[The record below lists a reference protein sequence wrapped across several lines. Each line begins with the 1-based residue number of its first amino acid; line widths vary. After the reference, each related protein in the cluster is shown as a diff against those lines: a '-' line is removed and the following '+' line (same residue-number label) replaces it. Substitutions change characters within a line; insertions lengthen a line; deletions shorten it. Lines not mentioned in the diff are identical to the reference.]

1 MIMLI
6 IGNFVLIVELWK
18 IVVVEGNIKFVLE
31 LLDFVFI
38 K

>member
-1 MIMLI
+1 MLI

-18 IVVVEGNIKFVLE
+18 MVVVENIKFVLE